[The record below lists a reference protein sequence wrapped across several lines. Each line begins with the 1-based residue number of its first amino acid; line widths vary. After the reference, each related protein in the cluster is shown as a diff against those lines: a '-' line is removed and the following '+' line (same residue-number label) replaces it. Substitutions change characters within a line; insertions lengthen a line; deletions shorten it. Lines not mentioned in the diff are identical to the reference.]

1 MKVTDEILNEWSFR
15 CHDGIVDL
23 NDPKKLRILIEILD
37 EFGVNLKEEEVVSF
51 EQHIATKN
59 LEDKTKKDLISSLS
73 PEQQQKIAQ
82 NLSDN
87 INDIVNFLNSNEA
100 ISSILTVKTEGKSG
114 ISLVGPGEI
123 AIIVCSKTGQKI
135 TSGIGDVLI
144 GGIKYE
150 VKAGKVIRAGGT
162 YKPSIVRLTTT
173 LWTLKQ
179 DIFENDN
186 QERREQYR
194 NILGDNLFKMW
205 GELGVIKG
213 KQSEIDFTTI
223 GKEKLSKIRAF
234 LSALREKIKNI
245 PADNESKP
253 NVISVGGKEF
263 EVSQDELE
271 KIQASEPNQDLTV
284 KGKVI
289 LSNNTEDSLTN
300 IRQQLKILLSS
311 KILTSDDSDL
321 DDAIKREFIKGVTLV
336 HVVKAKY
343 AVYNE
348 QQFIDEWEFRSLT
361 QGNRPQFALKGEKI
375 TEEEELEFEN

>member
-1 MKVTDEILNEWSFR
+1 MIVTDEILNEWSFR
-15 CHDGIVDL
+15 CHDGVVDL
-23 NDPKKLRILIEILD
+23 NDLKKLRILKEILD
-37 EFGVNLKEEEVVSF
+37 ENGINLEEEEAISF
-51 EQHIATKN
+51 EQHLATKN
-59 LEDKTKKDLISSLS
+59 LEAKTKEDIIASLS
-73 PEQQQKIAQ
+73 PEQQQLIVQ

-87 INDIVNFLNSNEA
+87 INDIVSFLNSNEA

-114 ISLVGPGEI
+114 ISLAGPGEV

-135 TSGIGDVLI
+135 TSGFGDVLI
-144 GGIKYE
+144 RGIKYE

-179 DIFENDN
+179 DIFEGDN
-186 QERREQYR
+186 KEQYR
-194 NILGDNLFKMW
+194 NILGNDLFRMW
-205 GELGVIKG
+205 DELGAIKG

-234 LSALREKIKNI
+234 LTVLRDKIKNI
-245 PADNESKP
+245 PTDNESKP

-271 KIQASEPNQDLTV
+271 KIQSSEPNQDLTV

-300 IRQQLKILLSS
+300 LRQQLKVLLSS
-311 KILTSDDSDL
+311 KILTSDDYDL
-321 DDAIKREFIKGVTLV
+321 DDAIKNEFIKDVDALV
-336 HVVKAKY
+336 NVVGTKY
-343 AVYNE
+343 AVYSPE
-348 QQFIDEWEFRSLT
+348 QFIDKWEFRSLT
-361 QGNRPQFALKGEKI
+361 QGNRPQFSLKGANI
-375 TEEEELEFEN
+375 TEEEEYEY

>member
-1 MKVTDEILNEWSFR
+1 MIVTDEILNEWSFR
-15 CHDGIVDL
+15 CHDGVVDL
-23 NDPKKLRILIEILD
+23 NDPKKLRILKEILD
-37 EFGVNLKEEEVVSF
+37 ENGINLEEEEAISF
-51 EQHIATKN
+51 EQHLATKN
-59 LEDKTKKDLISSLS
+59 LEAKTKEDLIASLS
-73 PEQQQKIAQ
+73 PEQQQLIVQ

-87 INDIVNFLNSNEA
+87 INDIVSFLNSNEA

-114 ISLVGPGEI
+114 ISLAGPGEV

-135 TSGIGDVLI
+135 TSGFGDVLI
-144 GGIKYE
+144 RGIKYE

-179 DIFENDN
+179 DIFEGDN
-186 QERREQYR
+186 KEQYR
-194 NILGDNLFKMW
+194 NILGNDLFRMW
-205 GELGVIKG
+205 DELGAIKG

-234 LSALREKIKNI
+234 LTVLRDKIKNI
-245 PADNESKP
+245 PTDNESKP

-271 KIQASEPNQDLTV
+271 KIQSSEPNQDLTV

-300 IRQQLKILLSS
+300 LRQQLKVLLSS
-311 KILTSDDSDL
+311 KILTSDDYDL
-321 DDAIKREFIKGVTLV
+321 DDAIKNEFIKDVDALV
-336 HVVKAKY
+336 NVVGTKY
-343 AVYNE
+343 AVYSPE
-348 QQFIDEWEFRSLT
+348 QFIDKWEFRSLT
-361 QGNRPQFALKGEKI
+361 QGNRPQFSLKGANI
-375 TEEEELEFEN
+375 TEEEEYEF

>member
-1 MKVTDEILNEWSFR
+1 MIVTDEILNEWSFR
-15 CHDGIVDL
+15 CHDGVVDL
-23 NDPKKLRILIEILD
+23 NDPKKLRILKEILD
-37 EFGVNLKEEEVVSF
+37 ENGINLEEEESISF
-51 EQHIATKN
+51 EQHLATKN
-59 LEDKTKKDLISSLS
+59 LEAKTKEDIITSLS
-73 PEQQQKIAQ
+73 PEQQQTIIQ

-87 INDIVNFLNSNEA
+87 INDIVSFLNSNEA

-135 TSGIGDVLI
+135 TSGFGDVLI
-144 GGIKYE
+144 NGVKYE

-179 DIFENDN
+179 DIFEGDN
-186 QERREQYR
+186 KEQYR
-194 NILGDNLFKMW
+194 NILGDDLFKMW
-205 GELGVIKG
+205 SELGVIKG

-234 LSALREKIKNI
+234 LTALREKIKNI
-245 PADNESKP
+245 PTDNKTKP
-253 NVISVGGKEF
+253 NVIAVGGKEF

-271 KIQASEPNQDLTV
+271 KIQTSEPNQDLTV

-300 IRQQLKILLSS
+300 LRQQLKVLLSS
-311 KILTSDDSDL
+311 KILTSDDYDL
-321 DDAIKREFIKGVTLV
+321 DDAIKHEFIKDVDALIN
-336 HVVKAKY
+336 VVGSKY
-343 AVYNE
+343 AVYSPE
-348 QQFIDEWEFRSLT
+348 QFIDKWEFRSLT
-361 QGNRPQFALKGEKI
+361 QGNRPQFALKGTEI
-375 TEEEELEFEN
+375 TEEEEYEL

>member
-23 NDPKKLRILIEILD
+23 NDPKKIRILKEILD
-37 EFGVNLKEEEVVSF
+37 EFGINLEEEEAVSF
-51 EQHIATKN
+51 EQHLATKN
-59 LEDKTKKDLISSLS
+59 LEAKTKENLIASLS
-73 PEQQQKIAQ
+73 PEQQQTIVQ

-87 INDIVNFLNSNEA
+87 IGDIVNFLNSNEA
-100 ISSILTVKTEGKSG
+100 ISSILTVQTEGKSG

-135 TSGIGDVLI
+135 TSGFGDVLI
-144 GGIKYE
+144 GSTKYE

-179 DIFENDN
+179 DIFEGDN
-186 QERREQYR
+186 KEQYR
-194 NILGDNLFKMW
+194 NILGDDLFRMW

-234 LSALREKIKNI
+234 LTALREKIKNI
-245 PADNESKP
+245 PTDSKTKP

-271 KIQASEPNQDLTV
+271 KIQSSEPNQDLTV

-289 LSNNTEDSLTN
+289 LSNDTEDSLTN
-300 IRQQLKILLSS
+300 LRQQLKVLLSS
-311 KILTSDDSDL
+311 KILTSDDYDL
-321 DDAIKREFIKGVTLV
+321 DDAIKNEFIKDVDALV
-336 HVVKAKY
+336 NVVGTKY
-343 AVYNE
+343 AVYSPE
-348 QQFIDEWEFRSLT
+348 QFIDKWEFRSLT
-361 QGNRPQFALKGEKI
+361 QGNRPQFSLKGANI
-375 TEEEELEFEN
+375 TEDEEF

>member
-1 MKVTDEILNEWSFR
+1 MIVTDEILNEWSFR

-23 NDPKKLRILIEILD
+23 NDPKKLRILKEILD
-37 EFGVNLKEEEVVSF
+37 ENGITLEAEEEVSF
-51 EQHIATKN
+51 EQHLATKN
-59 LEDKTKKDLISSLS
+59 LEAKTKEDLISSLS
-73 PEQQQKIAQ
+73 LEQQQTITQ

-87 INDIVNFLNSNEA
+87 INDIVSFLNSNEA

-114 ISLVGPGEI
+114 VSLAGPGEV

-135 TSGIGDVLI
+135 TSGFGDVLI
-144 GGIKYE
+144 RGIKYE

-179 DIFENDN
+179 DIFEGDN
-186 QERREQYR
+186 KDQYR
-194 NILGDNLFKMW
+194 NILGDDLFRMW
-205 GELGVIKG
+205 DELGAIKG

-234 LSALREKIKNI
+234 LTVLRDKIKNI
-245 PADNESKP
+245 PTDNESKP

-271 KIQASEPNQDLTV
+271 KIQSSEPNQDLTV

-300 IRQQLKILLSS
+300 LRQQLKVLLSS
-311 KILTSDDSDL
+311 KILTSDDYDL
-321 DDAIKREFIKGVTLV
+321 DDAIKNEFIKDVDALV
-336 HVVKAKY
+336 NVVGTKY
-343 AVYNE
+343 AVYSPE
-348 QQFIDEWEFRSLT
+348 QFIDKWEFRSLT
-361 QGNRPQFALKGEKI
+361 QGNRPQFSLKGANI
-375 TEEEELEFEN
+375 TEEEEYEF

>member
-1 MKVTDEILNEWSFR
+1 MNVTDEILNEWSFR

-23 NDPKKLRILIEILD
+23 NDVKKLRILKEILD
-37 EFGVNLKEEEVVSF
+37 ENGINLEEEEAMSF

-59 LEDKTKKDLISSLS
+59 LEAKTKEDLITSLS
-73 PEQQQKIAQ
+73 PEQQQLITQ

-114 ISLVGPGEI
+114 VSLAGPGEI

-135 TSGIGDVLI
+135 TSGFGDVLI
-144 GGIKYE
+144 NGTKYE

-179 DIFENDN
+179 DIFEGDN
-186 QERREQYR
+186 KEQYR
-194 NILGDNLFKMW
+194 NILGDDLFRMW
-205 GELGVIKG
+205 GDLGIIKG

-234 LSALREKIKNI
+234 LTVLRDKIKNI
-245 PADNESKP
+245 PTDNESKP

-271 KIQASEPNQDLTV
+271 KIQSSEPNQDLTV

-300 IRQQLKILLSS
+300 LRQQLKILLSS
-311 KILTSDDSDL
+311 KILTSDDYDL
-321 DDAIKREFIKGVTLV
+321 DDAIKHEFIKDVDALV
-336 HVVKAKY
+336 NVVGNKY
-343 AVYNE
+343 ALYSPE
-348 QQFIDEWEFRSLT
+348 QFIDKWEFRSLT
-361 QGNRPQFALKGEKI
+361 QGNRPQFSLKGEKI
-375 TEEEELEFEN
+375 TEEEELEYER

>member
-1 MKVTDEILNEWSFR
+1 MIVTDEILNEWSFR
-15 CHDGIVDL
+15 CHDGVVDL
-23 NDPKKLRILIEILD
+23 NDPKKLRILKEILD
-37 EFGVNLKEEEVVSF
+37 ENGINLEEEEAISF
-51 EQHIATKN
+51 EQHLATKN
-59 LEDKTKKDLISSLS
+59 LEAKTKEDIIASLS
-73 PEQQQKIAQ
+73 PEQQQLIVQ

-87 INDIVNFLNSNEA
+87 INDIVSFLNSNEA

-114 ISLVGPGEI
+114 ISLAGPGEV

-135 TSGIGDVLI
+135 TSGFGDVLI
-144 GGIKYE
+144 RGIKYE

-179 DIFENDN
+179 DIFEGDN
-186 QERREQYR
+186 KEQYR
-194 NILGDNLFKMW
+194 NILGNDLFRMW
-205 GELGVIKG
+205 DELGAIKG

-234 LSALREKIKNI
+234 LTVLRDKIKNI
-245 PADNESKP
+245 PTDNESKP

-271 KIQASEPNQDLTV
+271 KIQSSEPNQDLTV

-300 IRQQLKILLSS
+300 LRQQLKVLLSS
-311 KILTSDDSDL
+311 KILTSDDYDL
-321 DDAIKREFIKGVTLV
+321 DDAIKNEFIKDVDALV
-336 HVVKAKY
+336 NVVGTKY
-343 AVYNE
+343 AVYSPE
-348 QQFIDEWEFRSLT
+348 QFIDKWEFRSLT
-361 QGNRPQFALKGEKI
+361 QGNRPQFSLKGANI
-375 TEEEELEFEN
+375 TEEEEYEY

>member
-1 MKVTDEILNEWSFR
+1 MIVTDEILNEWSFR
-15 CHDGIVDL
+15 CHDGVVDL
-23 NDPKKLRILIEILD
+23 NDPKKVRILKEILD
-37 EFGVNLKEEEVVSF
+37 ENGINLEEEEAISF
-51 EQHIATKN
+51 EQHLATKN
-59 LEDKTKKDLISSLS
+59 LEAKTKEDLISSLS
-73 PEQQQKIAQ
+73 LEQQQKITQ

-87 INDIVNFLNSNEA
+87 INDIVSFLNSNEA

-114 ISLVGPGEI
+114 VSLAGPGEV

-135 TSGIGDVLI
+135 TSGFGDVLI
-144 GGIKYE
+144 RGIKYE

-179 DIFENDN
+179 DIFEGDN
-186 QERREQYR
+186 KEQYR
-194 NILGDNLFKMW
+194 NILGDDLFRMW
-205 GELGVIKG
+205 DELGAIKG

-234 LSALREKIKNI
+234 LTVLRDKIKNI
-245 PADNESKP
+245 PTDNESKP

-271 KIQASEPNQDLTV
+271 KIQSSEPNQDLTV

-300 IRQQLKILLSS
+300 LRQQLKVLLSS
-311 KILTSDDSDL
+311 KILTSDDYDL
-321 DDAIKREFIKGVTLV
+321 DDAIKNEFIKDVDELV
-336 HVVKAKY
+336 NVVGNKY
-343 AVYNE
+343 TVYDKK
-348 QQFIDEWEFRSLT
+348 QFIDKWEFRSLT
-361 QGNRPQFALKGEKI
+361 QGNRPQFSLKGANI
-375 TEEEELEFEN
+375 TEEEEYEF

>member
-1 MKVTDEILNEWSFR
+1 MNVTDEILNEWSFR

-23 NDPKKLRILIEILD
+23 NDVKKLRILKEILD
-37 EFGVNLKEEEVVSF
+37 ENGINLEEEEAMSF

-59 LEDKTKKDLISSLS
+59 LEAKTKEDLITSLS
-73 PEQQQKIAQ
+73 PEQQQLITQ

-114 ISLVGPGEI
+114 VSLAGPGEI

-135 TSGIGDVLI
+135 TSGFGDVLI
-144 GGIKYE
+144 NGTKYE

-179 DIFENDN
+179 DIFEGDN
-186 QERREQYR
+186 KEQYR
-194 NILGDNLFKMW
+194 NILGDDLFRMW
-205 GELGVIKG
+205 GDLGIIKG

-234 LSALREKIKNI
+234 LTVLRDKIKNI
-245 PADNESKP
+245 PTDNESKP

-271 KIQASEPNQDLTV
+271 KIQSSEPNQDLTV

-300 IRQQLKILLSS
+300 LRQQLKVLLSS
-311 KILTSDDSDL
+311 KILTSDNFNL
-321 DDAIKREFIKGVTLV
+321 DDAIKEEFIKDVDELV
-336 HVVKAKY
+336 NVVGSKY
-343 AVYNE
+343 TVYDKK
-348 QQFIDEWEFRSLT
+348 QFMDKWEFRSLT
-361 QGNRPQFALKGEKI
+361 QGNRPQFALKGTEI
-375 TEEEELEFEN
+375 TEEEEYEY

>member
-1 MKVTDEILNEWSFR
+1 MIVTDEILNEWSFR
-15 CHDGIVDL
+15 CHDGVVDL
-23 NDPKKLRILIEILD
+23 NDVKKLRILKEILD
-37 EFGVNLKEEEVVSF
+37 ENGINLEEEEAISF

-59 LEDKTKKDLISSLS
+59 LEVKTKEDLIQSLS
-73 PEQQQKIAQ
+73 PEQQQLITQ

-114 ISLVGPGEI
+114 VSLAGPGEI

-135 TSGIGDVLI
+135 TSGFGDVLI
-144 GGIKYE
+144 NGIKYE

-162 YKPSIVRLTTT
+162 YKSSIVRLTTT

-179 DIFENDN
+179 DIFEGDN
-186 QERREQYR
+186 KEQYR
-194 NILGDNLFKMW
+194 NILGNDLFRMW
-205 GELGVIKG
+205 DELGAIKG

-234 LSALREKIKNI
+234 LTVLRDKIKNI
-245 PADNESKP
+245 PTDNESKP

-271 KIQASEPNQDLTV
+271 KIQSSEPNQDLTV

-300 IRQQLKILLSS
+300 LRQQLKVLLSS
-311 KILTSDDSDL
+311 KILTSDDYDL
-321 DDAIKREFIKGVTLV
+321 DDAIKNEFIKDVDELV
-336 HVVKAKY
+336 NVVGTKY
-343 AVYNE
+343 AVYDKK
-348 QQFIDEWEFRSLT
+348 QFIDKWEFRSLT
-361 QGNRPQFALKGEKI
+361 QGNRPQFSLKGANI
-375 TEEEELEFEN
+375 TEEEEYEF

>member
-1 MKVTDEILNEWSFR
+1 MIVTDEILNEWSFR
-15 CHDGIVDL
+15 CHDGVVDL
-23 NDPKKLRILIEILD
+23 NDPKKLRILKEILD
-37 EFGVNLKEEEVVSF
+37 ENGINLEEEEAISF
-51 EQHIATKN
+51 EQHLATKN
-59 LEDKTKKDLISSLS
+59 LEAKTKEDLISSLS
-73 PEQQQKIAQ
+73 LEQQQKITQ

-87 INDIVNFLNSNEA
+87 INDIVSFLNSNEV

-114 ISLVGPGEI
+114 VSLAGPGEV

-135 TSGIGDVLI
+135 TSGFGDVLI
-144 GGIKYE
+144 RDIKYE

-179 DIFENDN
+179 DIFEGDN
-186 QERREQYR
+186 KEQYR
-194 NILGDNLFKMW
+194 NILGDDLFRMW
-205 GELGVIKG
+205 DELGAIKG

-234 LSALREKIKNI
+234 LTVLRDKIKNI
-245 PADNESKP
+245 PTDNESKL

-271 KIQASEPNQDLTV
+271 KIQSSEPNQDLTV

-300 IRQQLKILLSS
+300 LRQQLKVLLSS
-311 KILTSDDSDL
+311 KILTSDDYDL
-321 DDAIKREFIKGVTLV
+321 DDAIKNEFIKDVDALV
-336 HVVKAKY
+336 NVVGTKY
-343 AVYNE
+343 AVYSPE
-348 QQFIDEWEFRSLT
+348 QFIDKWEFRSLT
-361 QGNRPQFALKGEKI
+361 QGNRPQFSLKGANI
-375 TEEEELEFEN
+375 TEEEEYEY

>member
-1 MKVTDEILNEWSFR
+1 MIVTDEILNEWSFR
-15 CHDGIVDL
+15 CHDGVVDL
-23 NDPKKLRILIEILD
+23 NDPKKLRILKEILD
-37 EFGVNLKEEEVVSF
+37 ENGINLEEEEAISF
-51 EQHIATKN
+51 EQHLATKN
-59 LEDKTKKDLISSLS
+59 LEAKTKEDLIASLS
-73 PEQQQKIAQ
+73 PNQQQLIVQ

-87 INDIVNFLNSNEA
+87 INDIVSFLNSNEA

-135 TSGIGDVLI
+135 TSGFGDVLI
-144 GGIKYE
+144 RGIKYE

-179 DIFENDN
+179 DIFEGDN
-186 QERREQYR
+186 KEQYR
-194 NILGDNLFKMW
+194 NILGNDLFRMW
-205 GELGVIKG
+205 DELGAIKG

-234 LSALREKIKNI
+234 LTVLRDKIKNI
-245 PADNESKP
+245 PTDNESKP

-271 KIQASEPNQDLTV
+271 KIQSSEPNQDLTV

-300 IRQQLKILLSS
+300 LRQQLKVLLSS
-311 KILTSDDSDL
+311 KILTSDDYDL
-321 DDAIKREFIKGVTLV
+321 DDAIKNEFIKDADALV
-336 HVVKAKY
+336 NVVGTKY
-343 AVYNE
+343 AVYSPE
-348 QQFIDEWEFRSLT
+348 QFIDKWEFRSLT
-361 QGNRPQFALKGEKI
+361 QGNRPQFSLKGANI
-375 TEEEELEFEN
+375 TEEEEYEF

>member
-1 MKVTDEILNEWSFR
+1 MIVTDEILNEWSFR

-23 NDPKKLRILIEILD
+23 NDPKKLRILKEILD
-37 EFGVNLKEEEVVSF
+37 ENGITLEAEEEVSF
-51 EQHIATKN
+51 EQHLATKN
-59 LEDKTKKDLISSLS
+59 LEAKTKEDLISSLS
-73 PEQQQKIAQ
+73 LEQQQTITQ

-87 INDIVNFLNSNEA
+87 INDIVSFLNSNEA

-114 ISLVGPGEI
+114 VSLAGPGEV

-135 TSGIGDVLI
+135 TSGFGDVLI
-144 GGIKYE
+144 RGIKYE

-179 DIFENDN
+179 DIFEGDN
-186 QERREQYR
+186 KDQYR
-194 NILGDNLFKMW
+194 NILGDDLFRMW
-205 GELGVIKG
+205 DELGAIKG

-234 LSALREKIKNI
+234 LTVLRDKIKNI
-245 PADNESKP
+245 PTDNESKP

-271 KIQASEPNQDLTV
+271 KIQSSEPNQDLTV

-300 IRQQLKILLSS
+300 LRQQLKVLLSS
-311 KILTSDDSDL
+311 KILTSDDYDL
-321 DDAIKREFIKGVTLV
+321 DDAIKNEFIKDVDALV
-336 HVVKAKY
+336 NVVGTKY
-343 AVYNE
+343 AVYSPE
-348 QQFIDEWEFRSLT
+348 QFIDKWEFRSLT
-361 QGNRPQFALKGEKI
+361 QGNRPQFSLKGANI
-375 TEEEELEFEN
+375 TEDEEF

>member
-1 MKVTDEILNEWSFR
+1 MNVIDEILSEWSFR

-23 NDPKKLRILIEILD
+23 NDVKKLRILKEILD
-37 EFGVNLKEEEVVSF
+37 ENGINLEEEEAMSF

-59 LEDKTKKDLISSLS
+59 LEAKTKEDLITSLS
-73 PEQQQKIAQ
+73 PEQQQLITQ

-114 ISLVGPGEI
+114 VSLAGPGEI

-135 TSGIGDVLI
+135 TSGFGDVLI
-144 GGIKYE
+144 NGTKYE

-179 DIFENDN
+179 DIFEGDN
-186 QERREQYR
+186 KEQYR
-194 NILGDNLFKMW
+194 NILGDDLFRMW
-205 GELGVIKG
+205 GDLGIIKG

-234 LSALREKIKNI
+234 LTVLRDKIKNI
-245 PADNESKP
+245 PTDNESKP

-271 KIQASEPNQDLTV
+271 KIQSSEPNQDLTV

-300 IRQQLKILLSS
+300 LRQQLKVLLSS
-311 KILTSDDSDL
+311 KILTSDNFNL
-321 DDAIKREFIKGVTLV
+321 DDAIKEEFIKDVDELV
-336 HVVKAKY
+336 NVVGSKY
-343 AVYNE
+343 TVYDKK
-348 QQFIDEWEFRSLT
+348 QFMDKWEFRSLT
-361 QGNRPQFALKGEKI
+361 QGNRPQFALKGTEI
-375 TEEEELEFEN
+375 TEEEEYEY

>member
-1 MKVTDEILNEWSFR
+1 MIVTDEILNEWSFR
-15 CHDGIVDL
+15 CHDGVVDL
-23 NDPKKLRILIEILD
+23 NDPKKLRILKEILD
-37 EFGVNLKEEEVVSF
+37 ENGINLEEEEAISF
-51 EQHIATKN
+51 EQHLATKN
-59 LEDKTKKDLISSLS
+59 LEAKTKEDLIASLS
-73 PEQQQKIAQ
+73 PEQQQLIVQ

-87 INDIVNFLNSNEA
+87 INDIVSFLNSNEA

-114 ISLVGPGEI
+114 VSLAGPGEV

-135 TSGIGDVLI
+135 TSGFGDVLI
-144 GGIKYE
+144 RGIKYE

-179 DIFENDN
+179 DIFEGDN
-186 QERREQYR
+186 KEQYR
-194 NILGDNLFKMW
+194 NILGDDLFRMW
-205 GELGVIKG
+205 DELGAIKG

-234 LSALREKIKNI
+234 LTVLRDKIKNI
-245 PADNESKP
+245 PTDNESKP

-271 KIQASEPNQDLTV
+271 KIQSSEPNQDLTV

-300 IRQQLKILLSS
+300 LRQQLKVLLSS
-311 KILTSDDSDL
+311 KILTSDDYDL
-321 DDAIKREFIKGVTLV
+321 DDAIKNEFIKDVDALV
-336 HVVKAKY
+336 NVVGTKY
-343 AVYNE
+343 AVYSPE
-348 QQFIDEWEFRSLT
+348 QFIDKWEFRSLT
-361 QGNRPQFALKGEKI
+361 QGNRPQFSLKGANI
-375 TEEEELEFEN
+375 TEEEEYEF

>member
-1 MKVTDEILNEWSFR
+1 MIVTDEILNEWSFR
-15 CHDGIVDL
+15 CHDGVVDL
-23 NDPKKLRILIEILD
+23 NDPKKLRILKEILD
-37 EFGVNLKEEEVVSF
+37 ENGINLEEEEAISF
-51 EQHIATKN
+51 EQHLATKN
-59 LEDKTKKDLISSLS
+59 LEAKTKEDLIASLS
-73 PEQQQKIAQ
+73 PEQQQLIVQ

-87 INDIVNFLNSNEA
+87 INDIVSFLNSNEA

-135 TSGIGDVLI
+135 TSGFGDVLI
-144 GGIKYE
+144 RGIKYE

-179 DIFENDN
+179 DIFEGDN
-186 QERREQYR
+186 KEQYR
-194 NILGDNLFKMW
+194 NILGNDLFRMW
-205 GELGVIKG
+205 DELGAIKG

-234 LSALREKIKNI
+234 LTVLRDKIKNI
-245 PADNESKP
+245 PTDNESKP

-271 KIQASEPNQDLTV
+271 KIQSSEPNQDLTV

-300 IRQQLKILLSS
+300 LRQQLKVLLSS
-311 KILTSDDSDL
+311 KILTSDDYDL
-321 DDAIKREFIKGVTLV
+321 DDAIKNEFIKDVDALV
-336 HVVKAKY
+336 NVVGTKY
-343 AVYNE
+343 AVYSPE
-348 QQFIDEWEFRSLT
+348 QFIDKWEFRSLT
-361 QGNRPQFALKGEKI
+361 QGNRPQFSLKGANI
-375 TEEEELEFEN
+375 TEEEEYEF

>member
-23 NDPKKLRILIEILD
+23 NDSKKLRILKEIL
-37 EFGVNLKEEEVVSF
+37 EENGITLEAEEVSF
-51 EQHIATKN
+51 EQHLATKN
-59 LEDKTKKDLISSLS
+59 LEAKTKEDLISSLS
-73 PEQQQKIAQ
+73 PEQQQTITQ

-87 INDIVNFLNSNEA
+87 INDIVSFLNSNEA

-135 TSGIGDVLI
+135 TSGFGDVLI
-144 GGIKYE
+144 SGTKYE

-179 DIFENDN
+179 DIFEGDN
-186 QERREQYR
+186 KEQYR
-194 NILGDNLFKMW
+194 NILGDDLFRMW

-223 GKEKLSKIRAF
+223 GKEKLSKIKAF
-234 LSALREKIKNI
+234 LTALREKIKNI
-245 PADNESKP
+245 PTDSKTKP

-271 KIQASEPNQDLTV
+271 KIQSSEPNQDLTV

-289 LSNNTEDSLTN
+289 LSNDTEDSLTN
-300 IRQQLKILLSS
+300 LRQQLKVLLSS
-311 KILTSDDSDL
+311 KILTSDDYDL
-321 DDAIKREFIKGVTLV
+321 DDAIKNEFIKDVDALV
-336 HVVKAKY
+336 NVVGTKY
-343 AVYNE
+343 AVYSPE
-348 QQFIDEWEFRSLT
+348 QFIDKWEFRSLT
-361 QGNRPQFALKGEKI
+361 QGNRPQFSLKGANI
-375 TEEEELEFEN
+375 TEDEEF